1 MVLVTAAPGLK
12 CSVAKGREVGWRWEA
27 AAVGSCLIPAAAW
40 AGWSLQML
48 LDWQSA
54 GESCFFW
61 VFLVFF
67 FAVAVFIALDNSTT
81 SSYGCAGESAPQHEL
96 KPLQV

>member
-12 CSVAKGREVGWRWEA
+12 CSVAKGREVGWSA

-40 AGWSLQML
+40 AGWNLQML

-54 GESCFFW
+54 GESCSLGC
-61 VFLVFF
+61 FLFF
-67 FAVAVFIALDNSTT
+67 FFTVAVFIALDNSTT

>member
-1 MVLVTAAPGLK
+1 MRQL
-12 CSVAKGREVGWRWEA
+12 
-27 AAVGSCLIPAAAW
+27 VGSCLIPAAAW

-54 GESCFFW
+54 GESCSLGCFF
-61 VFLVFF
+61 FFFF

>member
-12 CSVAKGREVGWRWEA
+12 CSVAKGREVGWSA

-54 GESCFFW
+54 GESCSLGC
-61 VFLVFF
+61 FLFF
-67 FAVAVFIALDNSTT
+67 FLLSLCSLPLTT
-81 SSYGCAGESAPQHEL
+81 ARLHLMGVQGNQ
-96 KPLQV
+96 PLSMN